1 MASPVPRFPYQ
12 GRCGGVHTS
21 SAALRA
27 ELLTTGYEGVAEPAL
42 REVSLEVRPGTRV
55 ALVGANG
62 AGKSALLGCAA
73 GLLKVRSGSLTL
85 FGHAPGACRH
95 QVAYLPQRADLD
107 WSFPVTVRQLVL
119 AGRFV
124 HLGWFS
130 RPGAADKASAEHAMK
145 LLGLSDVA
153 GRHINELSG
162 GQQQRALL
170 ARALVHEADLL
181 LLDEPLNAV
190 DTETRG
196 VIAGVLDDLRANGR
210 TVIMATHDLG
220 RLDRDFDEAV
230 FLHEGRRVSAPPGS
244 CDGQHGPECHHD
256 WSRPTKWSPLVPR
269 R

>member
-1 MASPVPRFPYQ
+1 MALTVPRFPYQ

-27 ELLTTGYEGVAEPAL
+27 EALTTGYDGVAEPAI
-42 REVSLEVRPGTRV
+42 REVSLTVRPGSRV
-55 ALVGANG
+55 ALVGPNG
-62 AGKSALLGCAA
+62 AGKSALLACAA
-73 GLLKVRSGSLTL
+73 GLIPVRSGSLTL

-107 WSFPVTVRQLVL
+107 WSFPVTVGQLVL
-119 AGRFV
+119 GGRYV
-124 HLGWFS
+124 HLGWLK
-130 RPGAADKASAEHAMK
+130 RPGAPDRAAAAHALE
-145 LLGLSDVA
+145 LLGLKELADRQIS
-153 GRHINELSG
+153 ELSG

-190 DTETRG
+190 DTDTRG
-196 VIAGVLDDLRANGR
+196 VIAGVLDDLRRDGR

-230 FLHEGRRVSAPPGS
+230 FLHEGRRVDAPPGS
-244 CDGQHGPECHHD
+244 CDGHHGPECHHD
-256 WSRPTKWSPLVPR
+256 WAGGPKWTPLFPR